1 MKEVMTFKAGKF
13 VFCDQYDKPQ
23 IEKQLV
29 EAATL
34 NSAISDL
41 PILPKWSSQ
50 IDPELLYS
58 SVAGTAAI
66 EGNALVAEEVR
77 ALDEGKIPDAG
88 HTAKDKLEITNLIG
102 AYRLLDER
110 QAMPSTAHLLAE
122 SHIRDLHRQITIGLP
137 YEDNIPGVY
146 RNGMVKVGDKAHGG
160 IYTPPKIIE
169 DVEML
174 MREFIEW
181 INSGDLLNE
190 NAFVRA
196 ALAHYHFSLIHPF
209 WDGNGR
215 VARLVEAL
223 LLQSEGI
230 RYVPKMLSN
239 YYYRH
244 VDDYYR
250 AFSDTIRAE
259 KDVTPFLE
267 FNLRGVIESLQ
278 TMKTRIAN
286 LIRMLVMREH
296 LHLLGSN
303 KTISKRQ
310 NDLITLLLDDSS
322 GKQFT
327 LHELQKSLPYSM
339 LYRKVSEMT
348 ARRDL
353 KNLLDRK
360 LLVVDADGRY
370 SLNLRGFDL

>member
-1 MKEVMTFKAGKF
+1 MKEVMTFNAGKF
-13 VFCDQYDKPQ
+13 VFCDQYDRPR
-23 IEKQLV
+23 IEKLLV
-29 EAATL
+29 EASTL
-34 NSAISDL
+34 NAAISDL

-58 SVAGTAAI
+58 SIASTAAI
-66 EGNALVAEEVR
+66 EGNSLDANEVR
-77 ALDEGKIPDAG
+77 ELDEGKIPEAG
-88 HTAKDKLEITNLIG
+88 HTAKDRLEITNLIG
-102 AYRLLDER
+102 AYRAIETLRTKPVPLIFSE
-110 QAMPSTAHLLAE
+110 T
-122 SHIRDLHRQITIGLP
+122 HIKELHKHITFDLTYNG
-137 YEDNIPGVY
+137 NIPGVY
-146 RNGMVKVGDKAHGG
+146 RNGEVRVGDKAHGG

-174 MREFIEW
+174 MREFIGW
-181 INSGDLLNE
+181 INSDDLVNE
-190 NAFVRA
+190 HVFVRA

-209 WDGNGR
+209 RDGNGR
-215 VARLVEAL
+215 VARLIEAS
-223 LLQSEGI
+223 LLQSAGI

-250 AFSDTIRAE
+250 AFSESIRAG

-278 TMKTRIAN
+278 QMKTRIAI

-296 LHLLGSN
+296 VHSLSSN
-303 KTISKRQ
+303 KAISTRQ
-310 NDLITLLLDDSS
+310 HDLLTLLLDDSS
-322 GKQFT
+322 GKPFT
-327 LHELQKSLPYSM
+327 LHELQQAMPYAM

-353 KNLLDRK
+353 KNLLGLK
-360 LLVVDADGRY
+360 LLSVDTDNRY
-370 SLNLRGFDL
+370 TLNLRGFDS

>member
-13 VFCDQYDKPQ
+13 VFCDQYDRPR
-23 IEKQLV
+23 IEKLLV
-29 EAATL
+29 EASTL
-34 NSAISDL
+34 NAAISDL

-58 SVAGTAAI
+58 SVASTAAI
-66 EGNALVAEEVR
+66 EGNSLDANEVR
-77 ALDEGKIPDAG
+77 ELDEGKIPDAG
-88 HTAKDKLEITNLIG
+88 HTAKDRLEITNLIG

-110 QAMPSTAHLLAE
+110 QAIPSTAHLLAE
-122 SHIRDLHRQITIGLP
+122 SHIRDLHRQITNGLP
-137 YEDNIPGVY
+137 YEDNIPCTY

-160 IYTPPKIIE
+160 INTPPKIIE

-174 MREFIEW
+174 MREFIDW
-181 INSGDLLNE
+181 INSDGLVNE

-215 VARLVEAL
+215 VARLIEAM
-223 LLQSEGI
+223 LLQSAGI

-259 KDVTPFLE
+259 KEVTPFLE

-303 KTISKRQ
+303 KAISRRQ

-353 KNLLDRK
+353 KNLLGLK
-360 LLVVDADGRY
+360 LLSIDADNRY
-370 SLNLRGFDL
+370 SLNLRGFDS